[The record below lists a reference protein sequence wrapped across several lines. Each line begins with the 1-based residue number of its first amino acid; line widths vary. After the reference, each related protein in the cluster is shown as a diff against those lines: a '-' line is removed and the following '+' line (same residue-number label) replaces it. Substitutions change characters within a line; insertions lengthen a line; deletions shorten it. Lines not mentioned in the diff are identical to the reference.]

1 MVVLRDDDP
10 PGLDP
15 SVRAGLDPAT
25 VQRLESGF
33 VRAPSRR
40 GRATDLREALRTGKG
55 DLSDLPDAVGRYV
68 LEHGLYGV
76 CRWG

>member
-1 MVVLRDDDP
+1 MTPPRSQARRGSRHARRPGPP
-10 PGLDP
+10 PGP
-15 SVRAGLDPAT
+15 GAGVGVRQSPPTKGP
-25 VQRLESGF
+25 
-33 VRAPSRR
+33 
-40 GRATDLREALRTGKG
+40 ATDLREALRTGKG